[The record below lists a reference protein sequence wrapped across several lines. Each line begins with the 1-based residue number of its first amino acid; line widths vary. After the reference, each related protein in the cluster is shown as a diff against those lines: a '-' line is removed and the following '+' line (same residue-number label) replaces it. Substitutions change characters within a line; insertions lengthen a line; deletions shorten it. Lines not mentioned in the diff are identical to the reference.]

1 MIVRVRVVFK
11 KKVLI
16 VDYLSGRHPQSQVKS
31 LPQMMVFMPLVMV
44 LIGQFCHDV
53 IGWLVVVLLSL
64 LIHLLF
70 VVEVK
75 LHVVM

>member
-1 MIVRVRVVFK
+1 
-11 KKVLI
+11 
-16 VDYLSGRHPQSQVKS
+16 
-31 LPQMMVFMPLVMV
+31 MMVFMPLVMV